1 MIDITHKSSTLRTAL
16 AQATVKVSKAET
28 IQAINDNAVP
38 KGNVLEIAR
47 AAGLLGIK
55 QTANLIPDCHPM
67 PIEYTGIDYELG
79 EMEIEISVE
88 VKTVYKTGV
97 EVEAMHAASLVA
109 LTLYDM
115 LKPIDKGITIE
126 NIRLIKKKGGKSD
139 YANRYPKG
147 LKAAVVVC
155 SDSVSAGKK
164 EDKAG
169 QAILDKLKA
178 FDLEVTAYDIIPD
191 EQETIQA
198 KVKALIADGVDLLL
212 FTGGTGLSDR
222 DVTPEAIAPMIERDI
237 PGIMEAARKYG
248 QERMPY
254 AMLSRG
260 VAGTIGKS
268 IVITMPGSTGGA
280 RESMDA
286 LFPAVL
292 HIFDVLKGFDHQKK

>member
-169 QAILDKLKA
+169 QAILDKLKS
-178 FDLEVTAYDIIPD
+178 L
-191 EQETIQA
+191 
-198 KVKALIADGVDLLL
+198 
-212 FTGGTGLSDR
+212 
-222 DVTPEAIAPMIERDI
+222 
-237 PGIMEAARKYG
+237 
-248 QERMPY
+248 
-254 AMLSRG
+254 
-260 VAGTIGKS
+260 
-268 IVITMPGSTGGA
+268 
-280 RESMDA
+280 
-286 LFPAVL
+286 
-292 HIFDVLKGFDHQKK
+292 

>member
-1 MIDITHKSSTLRTAL
+1 MAI
-16 AQATVKVSKAET
+16 AQATVKTSSTET
-28 IQAINDNAVP
+28 IDAIQNGTVP

-79 EMEIEISVE
+79 DKEIEISVE
-88 VKTVYKTGV
+88 VKTIYKTGV

-139 YANRYPKG
+139 YANRYPKD

-169 QAILDKLKA
+169 QAILNKLKA
-178 FDLEVTAYDIIPD
+178 FEIEIAAYDIIPD
-191 EQETIQA
+191 EQESIQA
-198 KVKALIADGVDLLL
+198 KVKELIANGVDLVL
-212 FTGGTGLSDR
+212 FTGGTGLSNR
-222 DVTPEAIAPMIERDI
+222 DVTPEAIAPLIERDI

-292 HIFDVLKGFDHQKK
+292 HIFDVLKGFDHSKK

>member
-1 MIDITHKSSTLRTAL
+1 MINITQKNSTLRTAL
-16 AQATVKVSKAET
+16 AQATVKVSKTET
-28 IQAINDNAVP
+28 IQAIKENAVP

-67 PIEYTGIDYELG
+67 PIEYTGINYELG

-97 EVEAMHAASLVA
+97 EVEAMHAASVVA

-126 NIRLIKKKGGKSD
+126 QIRLIKKKGGKSD
-139 YANRYPKG
+139 FANRYPKG
-147 LKAAVVVC
+147 LKVAVIVC
-155 SDSVSAGKK
+155 SDSVSSGKK

-169 QAILDKLKA
+169 QAILDKLKS
-178 FDLEVTAYDIIPD
+178 FEVEVAAYDIIPD
-191 EQETIQA
+191 EQDTIQA
-198 KVKALIADGVDLLL
+198 KVNNLIADGVDLLL
-212 FTGGTGLSDR
+212 FTGGTGLSNR

-237 PGIMEAARKYG
+237 PGIMEAARNYG

-260 VAGTIGKS
+260 VAGTIGQS

>member
-1 MIDITHKSSTLRTAL
+1 
-16 AQATVKVSKAET
+16 VSKAET

-191 EQETIQA
+191 EQETIQV